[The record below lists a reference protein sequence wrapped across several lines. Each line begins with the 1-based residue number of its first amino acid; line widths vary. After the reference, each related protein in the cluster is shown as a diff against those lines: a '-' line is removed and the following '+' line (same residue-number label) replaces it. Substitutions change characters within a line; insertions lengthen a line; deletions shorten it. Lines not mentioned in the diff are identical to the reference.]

1 MTAPGMRVEV
11 TTSATAECRVRI
23 VGEIDMATI
32 GALRTAFAEI
42 LETWAPERLVVDLSC
57 VTFLSAAGVRV
68 FVQVDNRMRRN
79 GAEFAIDPVSP
90 VADRVLQACACGELV
105 GTALAASPGV
115 TPLRR
120 ARRPPWS

>member
-11 TTSATAECRVRI
+11 TTAAAAECRVRI

-42 LETWAPERLVVDLSC
+42 LETWAPERLVVDLTC

-68 FVQVDNRMRRN
+68 FVQVDDRMRRD
-79 GAEFAIDPVSP
+79 GARFAIDPVSP
-90 VADRVLQACACGELV
+90 VADRVLQACGCGELV
-105 GTALAASPGV
+105 GTALVASPRI
-115 TPLRR
+115 TPRRR

>member
-11 TTSATAECRVRI
+11 NASHTAECRVRI

-42 LETWAPERLVVDLSC
+42 LEARAPERLVVDLTR

-68 FVQVDNRMRRN
+68 FVQIGNRVRRD

-90 VADRVLQACACGELV
+90 VAARVLLACGCGELV

>member
-11 TTSATAECRVRI
+11 NASHTAECRVRI

-32 GALRTAFAEI
+32 GPLRTAFAEI
-42 LETWAPERLVVDLSC
+42 LEARAPERLVVDLTR

-68 FVQVDNRMRRN
+68 FVQIGNRVRRD

-90 VADRVLQACACGELV
+90 VAARVLLACGCGELV
-105 GTALAASPGV
+105 GTALVASPRI
-115 TPLRR
+115 TPHLR

>member
-11 TTSATAECRVRI
+11 TTAAAECRVRI

-42 LETWAPERLVVDLSC
+42 LDTWTPERLIVDLTC

-68 FVQVDNRMRRN
+68 FVQVGNRMRRD

-90 VADRVLQACACGELV
+90 VAARVLLACGCGQLV
-105 GTALAASPGV
+105 GTALVAAPRI
-115 TPLRR
+115 TPRPR

>member
-11 TTSATAECRVRI
+11 TAAATAECRVRI

-42 LETWAPERLVVDLSC
+42 LETCAPERLVVDLTR

-68 FVQVDNRMRRN
+68 FVQVGKRMRRD
-79 GAEFAIDPVSP
+79 GAGFAIDPVSP
-90 VADRVLQACACGELV
+90 VADRVLQACGCGELV

-120 ARRPPWS
+120 ARRPPSS